1 MSFHILLQI
10 VPSKCGV
17 FVYFCAIKAF
27 VWSAVTSILQ
37 ACNATD
43 SCFIRK
49 VTQSWL
55 SANDSLFLQTY
66 VVPTV
71 QMAELPRASVTLRYA
86 VKLQQSQEQ
95 EA

>member
-27 VWSAVTSILQ
+27 VWSAVTSVLQ

>member
-1 MSFHILLQI
+1 M
-10 VPSKCGV
+10 PSKCGV

-27 VWSAVTSILQ
+27 VWSAVTSIPR
-37 ACNATD
+37 ACDATD

-55 SANDSLFLQTY
+55 SANDSLFLETY
-66 VVPTV
+66 VVPAV
-71 QMAELPRASVTLRYA
+71 QMAELLRASVTLRYA